1 MAWGQIF
8 AFGVFVLRPI
18 FFAVRMRVG
27 RVGVWYSFQKHQKT
41 RPDPRK
47 RVGSLSIVLSFLLL
61 LILVG
66 PGAWAQEPILTFSI
80 EPAVVTLSPGGEAGI
95 RIEVDN
101 SSIHEADDV
110 TVTLEG
116 AEGWSILSETGALK
130 LVPPFTQEWI
140 DLTLAA
146 SSDLPLGQYALSLQ
160 VIYTFC
166 IDVSCFQ
173 IVDEIPLIVVI
184 EEGAVSLPTPP
195 PAKRSSPGWIPPLI
209 AGGFLVGAILL
220 RRTRGMTFPLYFVL
234 FVIVVGALAYGVRLN
249 QHEQAQGIAAVLCT
263 SCVGIEE
270 SHHEEPILSSGAI
283 DALARL
289 DRDIELIVFYAPWC
303 HSCPYAEAM
312 VEKMAAQTPY
322 ISYQFIDVDAERDL
336 AASYGVIRSSRTI
349 VPAVLRVDTDEIIF
363 GVEDLEERLLTLL
376 KVGP

>member
-1 MAWGQIF
+1 MDRGQIF
-8 AFGVFVLRPI
+8 AFGVYVLRLI
-18 FFAVRMRVG
+18 FSAVCAQVG
-27 RVGVWYSFQKHQKT
+27 RVNTWHSFRKHQKQ
-41 RPDPRK
+41 RSDP
-47 RVGSLSIVLSFLLL
+47 GLSIIFSFLLL
-61 LILVG
+61 LVLVG

-80 EPAVVTLSPGGEAGI
+80 EPAAVTLSPGGEAEI
-95 RIEVDN
+95 QVKVDN
-101 SSIHEADDV
+101 TSIHEADDV
-110 TVTLEG
+110 TVTLEE
-116 AEGWSILSETGALK
+116 AKGWSILSEAGVLK
-130 LVPPFTQEWI
+130 AVPPFTQEWI
-140 DLTLAA
+140 NLTLVS
-146 SSDLPLGQYALSLQ
+146 SSDLPPGQYTLSLQ

-173 IVDEIPLIVVI
+173 IVDEILLSVVI
-184 EEGAVSLPTPP
+184 EEGAVSPPPPP

-209 AGGFLVGAILL
+209 AGGLLVGAILL
-220 RRTRGMTFPLYFVL
+220 RRTRRMTFPLYLVL

-283 DALARL
+283 DALAKL
-289 DRDIELIVFYAPWC
+289 DHDIELIVFYAPWC

-312 VEKMAAQTPY
+312 VEKMAARTPY

-336 AASYGVIRSSRTI
+336 ASSYGVIRSSRTI

-363 GVEDLEERLLTLL
+363 GVDDLEERLLNLL
-376 KVGP
+376 EIGS

>member
-1 MAWGQIF
+1 MERGQIF
-8 AFGVFVLRPI
+8 AFGVFVPRLI
-18 FFAVRMRVG
+18 LSAVWIRVG
-27 RVGVWYSFQKHQKT
+27 RVVTRHSFHKHQKQ
-41 RPDPRK
+41 RSDPCL
-47 RVGSLSIVLSFLLL
+47 GIVLSLLL
-61 LILVG
+61 LVLLSLG
-66 PGAWAQEPILTFSI
+66 GWAQESILIFSI
-80 EPAVVTLSPGGEAGI
+80 EPAAVTLAPGGEAGI

-116 AEGWSILSETGALK
+116 ADGWSILSETGVLK
-130 LVPPFTQEWI
+130 VVPPFTQEWI

-146 SSDLPLGQYALSLQ
+146 SSDLPPGQYALSLQ
-160 VIYTFC
+160 AIYTFC

-173 IVDEIPLIVVI
+173 IVDEIPLSVII

-195 PAKRSSPGWIPPLI
+195 AAKRSSPGWIPPLI
-209 AGGFLVGAILL
+209 VGGFLVGTILL
-220 RRTRGMTFPLYFVL
+220 RRTRGMAFPLYLVL

-283 DALARL
+283 DALAKL

-312 VEKMAAQTPY
+312 VEKMAVQTPY

-336 AASYGVIRSSRTI
+336 ASSYGVIRSRRTI

-363 GVEDLEERLLTLL
+363 GVDDLEERLLNLL
-376 KVGP
+376 EGGS